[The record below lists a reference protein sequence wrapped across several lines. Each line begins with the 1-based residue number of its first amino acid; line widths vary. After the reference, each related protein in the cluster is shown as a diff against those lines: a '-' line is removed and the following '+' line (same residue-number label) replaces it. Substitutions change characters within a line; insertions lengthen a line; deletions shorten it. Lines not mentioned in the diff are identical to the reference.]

1 MDGSAGKPKS
11 GLDGAKRSAFAPN
24 CAKIAP
30 VYPNVV
36 TMRGQQKA
44 KDGQGEPRSAMESP
58 GGRRRA
64 PMRGNK
70 GPRYTKLGRYIAKRD
85 QDDTEGS
92 PMRGQ
97 QGAKESFG
105 DRRRGPMS
113 GKEGAG
119 YPKLGQ
125 DSAKRSQ
132 DGTKLSRDGT
142 RLHQEA
148 TRLKQDATKLSQDG
162 DNLGRDSAR
171 RSQDGTKGSQR

>member
-24 CAKIAP
+24 CAKISP

-64 PMRGNK
+64 PMRGKK
-70 GPRYTKLGRYIAKRD
+70 GPRYTKLGKYIAKRD

-97 QGAKESFG
+97 QEAKDGQGEP
-105 DRRRGPMS
+105 RRALGI
-113 GKEGAG
+113 AG
-119 YPKLGQ
+119 
-125 DSAKRSQ
+125 
-132 DGTKLSRDGT
+132 
-142 RLHQEA
+142 EA
-148 TRLKQDATKLSQDG
+148 Q
-162 DNLGRDSAR
+162 
-171 RSQDGTKGSQR
+171 